1 MERLVDGELRFRRP
15 DGRLV
20 PDVPPPPPVPN
31 DPVAE
36 LCARNEAVGVSVDA
50 TTTRPT
56 WLGEHLDVGWAI
68 DVLHP
73 RALQPL
79 TIGE

>member
-1 MERLVDGELRFRRP
+1 MSIDATFWRLRFPRCGEDHTGCRP
-15 DGRLV
+15 
-20 PDVPPPPPVPN
+20 
-31 DPVAE
+31 
-36 LCARNEAVGVSVDA
+36 ARAR
-50 TTTRPT
+50 TTCPG
-56 WLGEHLDVGWAI
+56 WLGERLDVGWAI